1 MARKRQ
7 GWTTVTDIEVFK
19 TITWSFLTNI
29 KMTWEYDGMAY
40 LFRNANI
47 PIYGI
52 DRGTMKMNHPIMAFG
67 VPTQRDRNYGVD
79 IYVPAKMKKKAESL
93 LKDADHVREC
103 AELEAV
109 AGEENARA
117 FNREALENKRRNAQA
132 RKARRKEKMGS
143 LFSRTK
149 AV

>member
-52 DRGTMKMNHPIMAFG
+52 DRGTMKMNHPIMALG

-93 LKDADHVREC
+93 LKDADRVREC

-109 AGEENARA
+109 EGERNAEA
-117 FNREALENKRRNAQA
+117 FNREALENKRRNAEA
-132 RKARRKEKMGS
+132 RKAHRKEKMGS
-143 LFSRTK
+143 FLSRIK

>member
-40 LFRNANI
+40 LFRKANI

-52 DRGTMKMNHPIMAFG
+52 DRGTMKMNHPIMALG

-93 LKDADHVREC
+93 LKDADRVREC

-109 AGEENARA
+109 EGEAYAAE
-117 FNREALENKRRNAQA
+117 FNREALENKRRNSEV
-132 RKARRKEKMGS
+132 RKAHRKEKLGAF
-143 LFSRTK
+143 LSRIK

>member
-7 GWTTVTDIEVFK
+7 GWTTVTDIEEFK
-19 TITWSFLTNI
+19 KMTWSFLKNI

-40 LFRNANI
+40 LFREASI

-52 DRGTMKMNHPIMAFG
+52 DRGTMKMNHPIMALG
-67 VPTQRDRNYGVD
+67 VPTQRDKNYGVD
-79 IYVPAKMKKKAESL
+79 IYVPAKMKKKAEAL
-93 LKDADHVREC
+93 LKDPNRVRAC

-109 AGEENARA
+109 EGDAYAEA
-117 FNREALENKRRNAQA
+117 FNREALANKHRNTET
-132 RKARRKEKMGS
+132 RKTRRKEKFGAI
-143 LFSRTK
+143 LSRIK

>member
-1 MARKRQ
+1 
-7 GWTTVTDIEVFK
+7 
-19 TITWSFLTNI
+19 
-29 KMTWEYDGMAY
+29 MTWEYDGMAY

-52 DRGTMKMNHPIMAFG
+52 DRGTMKMNHPIMALG

-93 LKDADHVREC
+93 LKDADRVREC

-143 LFSRTK
+143 LFSRIK